1 MLAFGIQHGHTAIA
15 TWRVLFIVEGIPSI
29 LLGFS
34 AVFLLPDRPEE
45 TKFLDEQERRLA
57 VERMNTGTKAD
68 TGRVLNKSEILQNPS
83 GRT

>member
-1 MLAFGIQHGHTAIA
+1 M
-15 TWRVLFIVEGIPSI
+15 EGIPSI
-29 LLGFS
+29 LLGSS

-57 VERMNTGTKAD
+57 VERMNRGTKAD